1 MSTSVV
7 FSPAGWRTLAPSWAL
22 LGVSV
27 CAALAMVLGSHW
39 YLQRERRESS
49 TFETRVREARARLE
63 AVRRERDSQRDS
75 SEVFR
80 TLVDRGLLQSEKRLD
95 LVEQMNG
102 LRARHHLFALD
113 YEIAPQ
119 RPLAM
124 GSGRAFPSVDVLASR
139 VKLRMRALHEGDV
152 LDFMTAVTQ
161 SREGFYPVDRC
172 SLRRLEVAD
181 PNAVQPRVEAECSL
195 EWITLRDK
203 AVARAG

>member
-1 MSTSVV
+1 MSGSVV
-7 FSPAGWRTLAPSWAL
+7 FSPFGWRSLGGNWAA

-27 CAALAMVLGSHW
+27 VVAVAMVAGSHW

-49 TFETRVREARARLE
+49 GYESRVREARARLD
-63 AVRRERDSQRDS
+63 AARRERDSQRDS

-80 TLVDRGLLQSEKRLD
+80 TLVDRGLLQNEKRLD
-95 LVEQMNG
+95 LVELMNG
-102 LRARHHLFALD
+102 LRARDHLFALD

-139 VKLRMRALHEGDV
+139 VKLHMRALHEGDV
-152 LDFMTAVTQ
+152 LDFVTGLTQ
-161 SREGFYPVDRC
+161 SRQGFYPVDRC
-172 SLRRLEVAD
+172 TMRRLEVAD
-181 PNAVQPRVEAECSL
+181 PNALQPRVEADCTL

-203 AVARAG
+203 GAPRAG